1 MKLTLSVLPGRLA
14 ICRLAPDEA
23 LPEWALAGQGFVSLS
38 RTPEEL
44 SVVCPEALV
53 PEGVRSERGWRTFRV
68 EGPLDFTLTGILTY
82 LLQPL
87 AQQQISIFAVSTFDT
102 DYILVKEEKLPEAIQ
117 ALKKICDVRE
127 IPNIF

>member
-14 ICRLAPDEA
+14 ICRLDPDEA
-23 LPEWALAGQGFVSLS
+23 LPEWALAGKGFVSLS

-44 SVVCPEALV
+44 SIVCPEGLV

-87 AQQQISIFAVSTFDT
+87 AQQQISIFAISTFDT
-102 DYILVKEEKLPEAIQ
+102 DYILVKEDKIPEAIQ

-127 IPNIF
+127 VPNIF